1 MGKPLNAL
9 GGQDSSLSLTR
20 AAHLHSYHRAPPDL
34 RVCNWKLSV
43 FPYRNVFVGM
53 GEQDRSPLGTCII
66 DCELGGFMCQAGGC
80 EAKGK
85 GYFFYC
91 GYRFR
96 MDVDAA
102 EILQRV
108 YKLWASKR
116 KNW

>member
-1 MGKPLNAL
+1 M
-9 GGQDSSLSLTR
+9 SSVSLTR
-20 AAHLHSYHRAPPDL
+20 AVHLHGYNGAPASPDL

-43 FPYRNVFVGM
+43 FPYRNVCVGM
-53 GEQDRSPLGTCII
+53 EERDCSPLGTCII

-91 GYRFR
+91 GYCFCVE
-96 MDVDAA
+96 VDPA
-102 EILQRV
+102 EILQCV
-108 YKLWASKR
+108 YKLWVSKR